1 MHRERKSAEITYRSY
16 RSEID
21 RLKKKG
27 AEAVGARVAARGAGK
42 LSGSPKGRG
51 GNPGKETK
59 SSEYSPGR
67 RHL

>member
-27 AEAVGARVAARGAGK
+27 AEAANSSLNNVAARGATRI
-42 LSGSPKGRG
+42 SGSPKGRSHG
-51 GNPGKETK
+51 TKESK
-59 SSEYSPGR
+59 SSEYSPG
-67 RHL
+67 